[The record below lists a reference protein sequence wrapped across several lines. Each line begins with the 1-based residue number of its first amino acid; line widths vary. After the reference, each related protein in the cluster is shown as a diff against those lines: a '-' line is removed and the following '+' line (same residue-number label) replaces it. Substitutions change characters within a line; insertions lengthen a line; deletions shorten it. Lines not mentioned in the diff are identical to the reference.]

1 MRKDPHVVRFGIA
14 LWPKMVEA
22 AQRKG
27 FTNVSAWVRSMV
39 LVAIAEDEKR
49 EGPSMK

>member
-1 MRKDPHVVRFGIA
+1 MRKDPHVVRFNKAI
-14 LWPKMVEA
+14 WPKMLEA
-22 AQRKG
+22 AQRRG
-27 FTNVSAWVRSMV
+27 FSNVSAWVRSMV